1 MGSAPARAAARARR
15 RCCGC
20 VRMLVPV
27 LATLIHLCAAFNLDP
42 ETRAVFS
49 GPRGSYFGYSV
60 EFFSNSSSISV
71 LIGAPKANTSQPNI
85 TEGGAVFLCPWRQ
98 SNCSII
104 NFDEQGRLS
113 KKNWINIEFKSHQWF
128 GATVRS
134 HGNNTLACAPRY
146 YWRTERDL
154 PFADVTGTCFL
165 SVDGLKTFVEFLKS
179 CSRMQAW
186 HVLERSS

>member
-1 MGSAPARAAARARR
+1 SKL
-15 RCCGC
+15 CCGC

-60 EFFSNSSSISV
+60 EFFSNSSSV

-104 NFDEQGRLS
+104 NFDEQGDRYFYV
-113 KKNWINIEFKSHQWF
+113 NDVYTQVEFKSHQWF

-134 HGNNTLACAPRY
+134 HGNNTLVRCHSFVDVQCRCCAL
-146 YWRTERDL
+146 WVFHCL
-154 PFADVTGTCFL
+154 NC
-165 SVDGLKTFVEFLKS
+165 KVELF
-179 CSRMQAW
+179 
-186 HVLERSS
+186 